1 MRKTAL
7 LVLSALLVLVL
18 GISAANP
25 VFAEED
31 ILAVSAGISPCVEEI
46 MQAFTASGGQSLAVV
61 KAATGPLAQQ
71 IDKGAPYGILVAADP
86 EWPEWLVQRGHG
98 KDSMVCALS
107 HIALWSEKPV
117 NGLKAGDLE
126 PLVIAAPNPEF
137 TSHGKAAM
145 KFLSKLGLWE
155 KGIANGHV
163 LLCGN
168 APQCVAAVKSG
179 TAQAAL
185 IPLSTASIAGG
196 SVTDITSVEPTPTV
210 VLVIDKFSSPNAVAF
225 GSFLLGEK
233 ARTIWAKWGF
243 GLPEEKQR

>member
-1 MRKTAL
+1 MKKVL
-7 LVLSALLVLVL
+7 LLLSAFSICVF
-18 GISAANP
+18 GISIVNP
-25 VFAEED
+25 ASAEED

-46 MQAFTASGGQSLAVV
+46 MKSFTATGGQPLSVV

-71 IDKGAPYGILVAADP
+71 IDKGAPYSILVAADP

-98 KDSMVCALS
+98 KDPRVCALS
-107 HIALWSEKPV
+107 CLALWSEKPV
-117 NGLKAGDLE
+117 NGLEAGDLE

-137 TSHGKAAM
+137 TSHGKMAM
-145 KFLSKLGLWE
+145 EFLSKLGLWE
-155 KGIANGHV
+155 KGIDNGHV

-185 IPLSTASIAGG
+185 IPLSTATIAGG
-196 SVTDITSVEPTPTV
+196 ATREITSVEPTPTV
-210 VLVIDKFSSPNAVAF
+210 VLLIDRFSSPNAVAF

-233 ARTIWAKWGF
+233 AREIWTKWGF
-243 GLPEEKQR
+243 GLPRTEQQ